1 MINFFFAKK
10 HIQNV
15 AKCSSVPLPRYYTQL
30 SYVSTRTLYERT
42 RIMNDNSV
50 QEIASILQ
58 KMFNTV
64 VRLEKL
70 YEPQISIKSVA

>member
-1 MINFFFAKK
+1 
-10 HIQNV
+10 
-15 AKCSSVPLPRYYTQL
+15 
-30 SYVSTRTLYERT
+30 
-42 RIMNDNSV
+42 MNDNSV

-70 YEPQISIKSVA
+70 YVPQISIKSENRL